1 MSLNDAKFMLGW
13 VFSLA
18 VVPIALGQ
26 AGPRSAV
33 DITVRLYS
41 TRNVS
46 SVVVTPIDA
55 TMQVCATCEKTLVSS
70 RLQMKADLHSGRVQV
85 DGKAMQRIFIEGQ
98 IRITTDDGQVSTGA
112 GRWTISAAGDG
123 LHVLLV
129 LPSERYVMAVLSS
142 EAAVD
147 EPLESLKALAVVAR
161 SFALTNPDRHGAE
174 GLCDSTH
181 CQALRLT
188 QVSEHIKEAVTAT
201 AGETLW
207 WHGRQ
212 VAGYFTQSCGGMTE
226 DAAALWGGAPKPWL
240 TAHPDMYCQRRPSQW
255 HTEFGEQ
262 ELRGALAAEGWSLPA
277 AIDGVRVVQQDA
289 SGRAQRVELS
299 SGGQRLTISASSLR
313 FAVDR
318 SLGWN
323 RLRSDR
329 YQLRYENRRI
339 EFEGKGYG
347 HGVGLCQAGAA
358 EMALEGKGY
367 REILSFY
374 FPGAGVQIGVNDK
387 GWQRYEGRGWT
398 LWTFRPPGEVL
409 GVGDEAFAKALALF
423 PSAKAMHP
431 TVTMYPETEL
441 FRQAAN
447 EPGWVLAA
455 TRGEAIELQPE
466 AVILRHGGWRPLLL
480 HEFLHSLVEQEAGAS
495 TPLWLR
501 EGLVE
506 ALAGEHGDVQGMTA
520 AQIDAALLRASS
532 QQEAERAHRAACGL
546 VQRLIAAQGI
556 QTVRGW
562 LRSGVPAGA
571 VASQ

>member
-26 AGPRSAV
+26 AGPRSAA
-33 DITVRLYS
+33 DLTVRLYS

-55 TMQVCATCEKTLVSS
+55 TMQVCATCEKTLVSA
-70 RLQMKADLHSGRVQV
+70 RLQMKADLHLGRVQV

-212 VAGYFTQSCGGMTE
+212 VCS
-226 DAAALWGGAPKPWL
+226 
-240 TAHPDMYCQRRPSQW
+240 
-255 HTEFGEQ
+255 
-262 ELRGALAAEGWSLPA
+262 
-277 AIDGVRVVQQDA
+277 
-289 SGRAQRVELS
+289 
-299 SGGQRLTISASSLR
+299 
-313 FAVDR
+313 
-318 SLGWN
+318 
-323 RLRSDR
+323 
-329 YQLRYENRRI
+329 
-339 EFEGKGYG
+339 
-347 HGVGLCQAGAA
+347 
-358 EMALEGKGY
+358 
-367 REILSFY
+367 
-374 FPGAGVQIGVNDK
+374 
-387 GWQRYEGRGWT
+387 
-398 LWTFRPPGEVL
+398 
-409 GVGDEAFAKALALF
+409 
-423 PSAKAMHP
+423 
-431 TVTMYPETEL
+431 
-441 FRQAAN
+441 
-447 EPGWVLAA
+447 
-455 TRGEAIELQPE
+455 
-466 AVILRHGGWRPLLL
+466 
-480 HEFLHSLVEQEAGAS
+480 
-495 TPLWLR
+495 
-501 EGLVE
+501 
-506 ALAGEHGDVQGMTA
+506 
-520 AQIDAALLRASS
+520 
-532 QQEAERAHRAACGL
+532 
-546 VQRLIAAQGI
+546 
-556 QTVRGW
+556 
-562 LRSGVPAGA
+562 
-571 VASQ
+571 